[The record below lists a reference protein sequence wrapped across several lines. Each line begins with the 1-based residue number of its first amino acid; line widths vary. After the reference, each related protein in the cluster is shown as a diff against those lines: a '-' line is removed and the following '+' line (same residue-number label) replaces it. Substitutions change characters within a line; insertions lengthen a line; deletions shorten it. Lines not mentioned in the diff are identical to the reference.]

1 MADDTNDSGLVS
13 RVADW
18 QSTRR
23 SFVAGVGSAAG
34 LGGFAG
40 TGAAQM
46 GGGPGRPGAVYYVY
60 RENGQYRVTDGTGVS
75 FRTVA
80 DGNAEAAFQY
90 AFDAV
95 PASGGTV
102 VAAADTFRFGGPAT
116 LGDDTALTGQRG
128 TRFVGSQVG
137 RRADPLPSDDQEN
150 PLARGHDLIRVRGDN
165 AAVTNVEF
173 DGAGTQLDSHAV
185 QADDCTGVLIANNR
199 TVNGFQM
206 ALSFTG
212 CENVVVRGNEV
223 VNPNWYGITSR
234 GAPEGGERDLKRS
247 TDVVVAENRVS
258 GMKFNN
264 IATYNVSNFSV
275 VGNVVFDGGHSLIA
289 CSPAQQ
295 GTIVGNVCRD
305 LNKFG
310 GDPGG
315 EAGIEIEYK
324 ETHLS
329 EAVAGTPEATSY
341 DITVTGN
348 QIENCEVGFIART
361 VPAEGGD
368 TAARTERRP
377 YSFTVTGNAIND
389 CEAAGIRVRSG
400 AAGVVATNTI
410 RNAGTA
416 IDVDEEFAADIQRG
430 LNVTRD

>member
-1 MADDTNDSGLVS
+1 MVDDSSDTGLVS

-18 QSTRR
+18 RSTRR

-34 LGGFAG
+34 VGAFAG
-40 TGAAQM
+40 TGAAQL
-46 GGGPGRPGAVYYVY
+46 GGGPEHSGAMFHVS
-60 RENGQYRVTDGTGVS
+60 RGNGQYRVTDGSGVVY
-75 FRTVA
+75 RTTA
-80 DGNAEAAFQY
+80 DRNAEEAFQY

-95 PASGGTV
+95 PDHGGTV
-102 VAAADTFRFGGPAT
+102 VASADTFRFGAPAT

-128 TRFVGSQVG
+128 TRFVTSQIG
-137 RRADPLPSDDQEN
+137 RRDDPLPSDEQEN
-150 PLARGHDLIRVRGDN
+150 PLPRGHDLIRVRGDN

-212 CENVVVRGNEV
+212 CTNVAVRGNEV
-223 VNPNWYGITSR
+223 VDPNWYGITSR
-234 GAPEGGERDLKRS
+234 GAPEGSERDLKRS

-264 IATYNVSNFSV
+264 IATYNVNNFSI

-295 GTIVGNVCRD
+295 GAIVGNVCRD
-305 LNKFG
+305 LHKFG

-341 DITVTGN
+341 DITVSGN
-348 QIENCEVGFIART
+348 QIAGCEVGFIART
-361 VPAEGGD
+361 VPADAED
-368 TAARTERRP
+368 TAAREQRRP

-389 CEAAGIRVRSG
+389 CA
-400 AAGVVATNTI
+400 AAGVRIRSGESGVIATNTI
-410 RNAGTA
+410 RNADTA
-416 IDVDEEFAADIQRG
+416 IDVDEEFTEDIRRE
-430 LNVTRD
+430 LNVTRG

>member
-1 MADDTNDSGLVS
+1 MADDTSDTGLA

-18 QSTRR
+18 RSTRR

-34 LGGFAG
+34 LGAFTG
-40 TGAAQM
+40 TGVAQR
-46 GGGPGRPGAVYYVY
+46 GGGPGRPGATYFVY
-60 RENGQYRVTDGTGVS
+60 RENGQYRVTDGTGVA
-75 FRTVA
+75 FRTTA
-80 DGNAEAAFQY
+80 DRNAEEAFQY
-90 AFDAV
+90 AFDAI

-128 TRFVGSQVG
+128 TRFVGSRIG
-137 RRADPLPSDDQEN
+137 RRDDPLPSDDQEN
-150 PLARGHDLIRVRGDN
+150 PLPRGHDLIRIRGDN
-165 AAVTNVEF
+165 VAVTNVEF

-185 QADDCTGVLIANNR
+185 QADDATGVLIGNNR

-341 DITVTGN
+341 DVTVSGN
-348 QIENCEVGFIART
+348 GIENCEVGFVART
-361 VPAEGGD
+361 VPADPED
-368 TAARTERRP
+368 TAAREGRRP
-377 YSFTVTGNAIND
+377 HSFTVTGNAIND
-389 CEAAGIRVRSG
+389 CAAAGIRIRSG
-400 AAGVVATNTI
+400 EAGVIATNTI
-410 RNAGTA
+410 RNAGTP
-416 IDVDEEFAADIQRG
+416 IDVDEEYTEDVRRD
-430 LNVTRD
+430 LNVTRS

>member
-1 MADDTNDSGLVS
+1 MADDTSETGFVS

-34 LGGFAG
+34 LGAF
-40 TGAAQM
+40 TGDGEARM
-46 GGGPGRPGAVYYVY
+46 HGGSERGGAVSLVY
-60 RENGQYRVTDGTGVS
+60 RENGQYRVTDGTGVA
-75 FRTVA
+75 FRTIA
-80 DGNAEAAFQY
+80 DANAEEAFQY
-90 AFDAV
+90 AFDAL
-95 PASGGTV
+95 PESGGTV
-102 VAAADTFRFGGPAT
+102 VAAADTFRFGGPAI
-116 LGDDTALTGQRG
+116 LGDDTALTGQQG
-128 TRFVGSQVG
+128 TRFVTSQVG
-137 RRADPLPSDDQEN
+137 RRDDPLPTETQEN
-150 PLARGHDLIRVRGDN
+150 PLPRGHDLLRVRGDN

-212 CENVVVRGNEV
+212 CENVIVRGNEV

-234 GAPEGGERDLKRS
+234 GAPEGGDRDLKRS

-264 IATYNVSNFSV
+264 IATYNVSNFAV

-289 CSPAQQ
+289 CSPAQG
-295 GTIVGNVCRD
+295 GTIVGNVCRN

-329 EAVAGTPEATSY
+329 EAVAGTPAATSA
-341 DITVTGN
+341 DITVSGN
-348 QIENCEVGFIART
+348 RIEGCEVGFIART
-361 VPAEGGD
+361 VPADADD
-368 TAARTERRP
+368 TDAREERRP
-377 YSFTVTGNAIND
+377 YSFTVTGNAITD
-389 CEAAGIRVRSG
+389 CEAAGIRIRSG
-400 AAGVVATNTI
+400 ASGVVATNTV

-416 IDVDEEFAADIQRG
+416 IDIDDEFTEDVQRD
-430 LNVTRD
+430 LNVIRD